1 MTHSFDFDQ
10 ALQDLQSG
18 KNLTGKDG
26 ILTPLIKQ
34 LTEAA
39 LQAEL
44 EQHLSDEI
52 QPNRKNGSTRKT
64 IKTPSGNFEL
74 DTPRDRAGTFEPK
87 LVKKNQTFLNNEI
100 ERKILSMFGL
110 GMSYKDI
117 QKHVEDLYGLEM
129 SSGTLN
135 AVTDK
140 ILPELQQWRER
151 PLESVYPIVW
161 LDAIHYKVKVDGR
174 YISQAV
180 YTLLGLNIEGKKEI
194 LGLHLSD
201 NEGASYW
208 LSVLTELQNRGVN
221 DILIAC
227 VDGLKGFPE
236 AIAAVF
242 PQTETQLCVI
252 HQIRNSCKYVASKD
266 QKPFMADLKPVYR
279 APTLEAAEAALDR
292 LEEKWGHTYP
302 IVLKS
307 WRANWHHLSAYFKYP
322 EAIRKV
328 IYTTNAVEAVHRQ
341 FRKLTK
347 TKGAFPNENSLLKLL
362 YMGILNASE
371 KWTMPIQNWSQALS
385 QLAIYFDGRLDNVLD
400 I

>member
-1 MTHSFDFDQ
+1 
-10 ALQDLQSG
+10 
-18 KNLTGKDG
+18 
-26 ILTPLIKQ
+26 
-34 LTEAA
+34 
-39 LQAEL
+39 
-44 EQHLSDEI
+44 
-52 QPNRKNGSTRKT
+52 
-64 IKTPSGNFEL
+64 
-74 DTPRDRAGTFEPK
+74 
-87 LVKKNQTFLNNEI
+87 
-100 ERKILSMFGL
+100 
-110 GMSYKDI
+110 
-117 QKHVEDLYGLEM
+117 M

-292 LEEKWGHTYP
+292 LEEKWGNTYP

-307 WRANWHHLSAYFKYP
+307 YLNRGERTGIICRL
-322 EAIRKV
+322 
-328 IYTTNAVEAVHRQ
+328 
-341 FRKLTK
+341 
-347 TKGAFPNENSLLKLL
+347 
-362 YMGILNASE
+362 ILNTPRLSE
-371 KWTMPIQNWSQALS
+371 K
-385 QLAIYFDGRLDNVLD
+385 
-400 I
+400 